1 MKTLLAALL
10 LLLCVSTW
18 AQNDANVI
26 GKSYI
31 ATVTIFG
38 TPIDYPAQTK
48 KRADGSL
55 TPIPRGTIF
64 DVIGIDQSGTAY
76 IIEIRPVKDKG
87 KSGKD
92 EKKGTDY
99 IKEKFV
105 SSYHLVPIAEFN
117 KVKEFRGDNG
127 FTLGSL
133 VMPFKLRPGYGRLGE
148 FEFATDVT
156 LNAIFGY
163 KFSLNRYQPWFVTPT
178 LSTGISVIQVDSAS
192 TFGKIADSQN
202 LAGFSLSLGCLFEF
216 NKIQVGMFVGSDLL
230 SKNSKYNWINQGRP
244 WFSIGIGYQLFT
256 VSSPGNARQNKQQ
269 PD

>member
-1 MKTLLAALL
+1 MKTLFAALL
-10 LLLCVSTW
+10 LLLCVPTW
-18 AQNDANVI
+18 AQNNANVI
-26 GKSYI
+26 GNSYI

-48 KRADGSL
+48 KNTADSL

-64 DVIGIDQSGTAY
+64 DVIGIDNSGTAY
-76 IIEIRPVKDKG
+76 IIEIRPVKDK
-87 KSGKD
+87 KD
-92 EKKGTDY
+92 DKGIIQKGTRY
-99 IKEKFV
+99 MQEQFA
-105 SSYHLVPIAEFN
+105 SPYHLVPIAEFN

-148 FEFATDVT
+148 FEFATDVA
-156 LNAIFGY
+156 LNAIFSY
-163 KFSLNRYQPWFVTPT
+163 KFSLNRYQPWFITPT
-178 LSTGISVIQVDSAS
+178 LSTGISVIQVDSSS

-256 VSSPGNARQNKQQ
+256 VSTPGNARQNKQL